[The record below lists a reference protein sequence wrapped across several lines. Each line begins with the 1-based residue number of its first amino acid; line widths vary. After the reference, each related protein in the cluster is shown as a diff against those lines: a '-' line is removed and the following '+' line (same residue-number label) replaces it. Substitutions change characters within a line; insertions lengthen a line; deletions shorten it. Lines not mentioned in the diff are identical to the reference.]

1 VDQSFGKE
9 GEVGAGCYEEVLA
22 GGPDLTERKQLLAK
36 DAECF
41 IALPGGPGTW
51 EELWE
56 IVCQRQLGLP
66 PPNDESAAGIAPARR
81 GRGPVCLV
89 NVDGF
94 YDGFIATAERA
105 VADGLLHW
113 KGADA
118 VAGPRA
124 TAAAGDEAP
133 HLLMHRHTAA
143 AALACCVE
151 AVGGHCSV
159 SASLSHC
166 VHDKFLWT
174 HLTPSVRWCVHVRA
188 GGTGAVPARAGGRR
202 RSGGGRARHAR
213 RLAYHRLSRAAS
225 AATAT
230 TGRRTRCCCTL
241 SCRWHQQL
249 DSTEGGA
256 GGRRDRSCAR
266 VRREQWACVHSAD

>member
-1 VDQSFGKE
+1 MDGQSFGKDR
-9 GEVGAGCYEEVLA
+9 EVGAGRYEEVLA

-66 PPNDESAAGIAPARR
+66 PPDDESAAGIAPARR

-124 TAAAGDEAP
+124 TAAAGDDAP

-143 AALACCVE
+143 AALTCCVK

-166 VHDKFLWT
+166 VHDIGWGAGGACMCAQVALERC
-174 HLTPSVRWCVHVRA
+174 LLERA
-188 GGTGAVPARAGGRR
+188 GGGDQAVAGLATHANSPTTVSAALPPPPPPPPAVGGISWTPLRAGLV
-202 RSGGGRARHAR
+202 GGGIGAALGCAVNSGHACTRLIDVRA
-213 RLAYHRLSRAAS
+213 
-225 AATAT
+225 
-230 TGRRTRCCCTL
+230 TGPG
-241 SCRWHQQL
+241 W
-249 DSTEGGA
+249 
-256 GGRRDRSCAR
+256 
-266 VRREQWACVHSAD
+266 

>member
-1 VDQSFGKE
+1 MWAVDQSFGKE

-166 VHDKFLWT
+166 VHDT
-174 HLTPSVRWCVHVRA
+174 RRA
-188 GGTGAVPARAGGRR
+188 
-202 RSGGGRARHAR
+202 
-213 RLAYHRLSRAAS
+213 
-225 AATAT
+225 
-230 TGRRTRCCCTL
+230 C
-241 SCRWHQQL
+241 
-249 DSTEGGA
+249 
-256 GGRRDRSCAR
+256 
-266 VRREQWACVHSAD
+266 